1 MESQFQNGL
10 KASHRRKPMSR
21 KELKIIAIA
30 TLYCVSGFRRNYNN
44 RLLKLALENE
54 KPGWPGMK
62 AQPGLILIIVQPGE
76 TGLITRTS

>member
-30 TLYCVSGFRRNYNN
+30 TVAPGG
-44 RLLKLALENE
+44 LENN
-54 KPGWPGMK
+54 
-62 AQPGLILIIVQPGE
+62 
-76 TGLITRTS
+76 TSCPAFAGTTTTDF